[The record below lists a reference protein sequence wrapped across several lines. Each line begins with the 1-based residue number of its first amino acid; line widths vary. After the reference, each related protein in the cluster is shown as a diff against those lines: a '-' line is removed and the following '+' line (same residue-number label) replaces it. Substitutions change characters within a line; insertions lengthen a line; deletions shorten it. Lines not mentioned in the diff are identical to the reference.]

1 MKMIKPLVI
10 TAALTLSG
18 TPAFADV
25 YVKCNA
31 VLTFNNESN
40 NRTVVYKYD
49 SATKRL
55 ISSGETRDI
64 MEPTLRNGRLIFVET
79 MEALNHIHTTNLS
92 LEIDPPGALLVK
104 FFSKNKR
111 GEYVTVARLEGECK
125 ASSEAEFK
133 SAVKAAE
140 DER

>member
-1 MKMIKPLVI
+1 MKRLSIYLG
-10 TAALTLSG
+10 TLLLSAS
-18 TPAFADV
+18 PAFADV

-55 ISSGETRDI
+55 ISSGEQEAF

-79 MEALNHIHTTNLS
+79 MEALNHMHTTNLS
-92 LEIDPPGALLVK
+92 LEIDPPGALLLT

-111 GEYVTVARLEGECK
+111 GEYVTFARLEGECK

-140 DER
+140 DAR